1 MYCYIEE
8 PEIQSPEHRSVV
20 FASLAA
26 YFSLLTALWF
36 GLFHWFIKGRAE
48 SVFDVAFPVLV
59 AFVILYRGSLYA
71 DFGRLA
77 RIALLSTVSILI
89 FIGMIFFAGLFT
101 LVVMFSFYEAV
112 RYPWT

>member
-1 MYCYIEE
+1 MYYYIEE
-8 PEIQSPEHRSVV
+8 PEIQSPEQRSVV

-26 YFSLLTALWF
+26 YFSLLMALWF

-48 SVFDVAFPVLV
+48 SLFDVAFPVLTT
-59 AFVILYRGSLYA
+59 FIILYCGSLCS
-71 DFGRLA
+71 DWGRLA

-101 LVVMFSFYEAV
+101 LAVMYSYSEV
-112 RYPWT
+112 LRHPWT